1 MYICV
6 YIYIMYICVYM
17 YVYLTPLFFVRV
29 TDPGLP
35 HNLSRYVTD
44 DIDNQTEAQ
53 PRRRI
58 KLNILI
64 EVGYLFTVL
73 GHPSFF
79 VISNIPNIQYICS
92 VIKF

>member
-1 MYICV
+1 MC
-6 YIYIMYICVYM
+6 IYFPHGF
-17 YVYLTPLFFVRV
+17 LVRV

-35 HNLSRYVTD
+35 HNLSRYLTD